1 MGEGLAV
8 FFDIGDTLASPVIE
22 AGHLSRLE
30 VYPFVPDVLT
40 RLRAAG
46 GDDVAVAVGLISN
59 TGDATAAMMNELLAE
74 SSLHRS

>member
-22 AGHLSRLE
+22 GGRLSRLD

-46 GDDVAVAVGLISN
+46 GDDVAVAVPDLQYRGCHS
-59 TGDATAAMMNELLAE
+59 GDDE
-74 SSLHRS
+74 